1 MELEETNIYEPNIR
15 DRYENHPDN
24 LNDMCL
30 ADFATTYIY
39 KKVDVDFEPDDEK
52 SYIKPVLEI
61 NKEEYV
67 KTAITTKLK
76 NGWGKTRKR
85 TRPIVI
91 RFHTISKLKGP
102 EEYYWILPQRVSPEL
117 WREIDGS

>member
-1 MELEETNIYEPNIR
+1 MNFEL
-15 DRYENHPDN
+15 DN
-24 LNDMCL
+24 
-30 ADFATTYIY
+30 
-39 KKVDVDFEPDDEK
+39 EK
-52 SYIKPVLEI
+52 GYIKPVLKI

-67 KTAITTKLK
+67 KRAITTKLK

-102 EEYYWILPQRVSPEL
+102 EEYYWILLQRVSPEL